1 MLSDSA
7 MIVASDDVL
16 AGEFDSEAVMLDLRS
31 GVYYGLEGT
40 GARIW
45 RLLASPISLAALRDA
60 LVAEYDVEPAR
71 CEADLRE
78 LIADLARRGLVHLS
92 DASDGGDVA

>member
-1 MLSDSA
+1 MLNDSA

-16 AGEFDSEAVMLDLRS
+16 AGEFDTEAVMLDLRS

-45 RLLASPISLAALRDA
+45 QLLKTPISFATLRDT
-60 LVAEYDVEPAR
+60 LVAEYNVEPRR

-78 LIADLARRGLVHLS
+78 LLADLARRELVRLS
-92 DASDGGDVA
+92 GGGDVA

>member
-1 MLSDSA
+1 MLRASA

-16 AGEFDSEAVMLDLRS
+16 AGEFDTEAVILDLRS
-31 GVYYGLEGT
+31 GVYYGLAGT

-45 RLLASPISLAALRDA
+45 QLLKTPISLAALRDT
-60 LVAEYDVEPAR
+60 LVAEYDVPPPR

-78 LIADLARRGLVHLS
+78 LLDELRRRGLVRV
-92 DASDGGDVA
+92 SDGGDVA

>member
-1 MLSDSA
+1 MLRDSA
-7 MIVASDDVL
+7 IIVASDDVL
-16 AGEFDSEAVMLDLRS
+16 AGEFDAEAVMLDLRS

-45 RLLASPISLAALRDA
+45 QLLKTPTSLVTLRDT
-60 LVAEYDVEPAR
+60 LVAEYDVEPER

-78 LIADLARRGLVHLS
+78 LLQELLRRGLVRV
-92 DASDGGDVA
+92 SDGGDLA

>member
-16 AGEFDSEAVMLDLRS
+16 AGEFEAEAVMLDLRS

-45 RLLASPISLAALRDA
+45 QLLRSPMSLAALRDT
-60 LVAEYDVEPAR
+60 LVAEYDVEPQR
-71 CEADLRE
+71 CAADLRE
-78 LIADLARRGLVHLS
+78 LLEALARHGLVRVIT
-92 DASDGGDVA
+92 GGDAP

>member
-1 MLSDSA
+1 MLRASA

-16 AGEFDSEAVMLDLRS
+16 AGEFDTEAVILDLRS
-31 GVYYGLEGT
+31 GVYYGLAGT

-45 RLLASPISLAALRDA
+45 QLLKTPISLAALRDA
-60 LVAEYDVEPAR
+60 LVAEYDVPPPR

-78 LIADLARRGLVHLS
+78 LLDELRRRGLVRV
-92 DASDGGDVA
+92 SDGGDVA